1 VTQLRWN
8 LPAADLDQ
16 VARELRRL
24 FGDQLDPI
32 LIVEI
37 LPEHAGLLWQIGSI
51 TASAELNL
59 LAAAMIEMTAP
70 QGLLDP
76 GKLGSEIPWTR
87 VVVETSN
94 LAPKVAS
101 RVARRWAARLFA
113 LQWQDHAVEPV
124 VEAVAHFSVA
134 WAEGLAGRPT
144 EARRWSASAA
154 TVTDHEGVAGLSL
167 ATWVRA
173 AQLLRRS

>member
-1 VTQLRWN
+1 MK
-8 LPAADLDQ
+8 
-16 VARELRRL
+16 
-24 FGDQLDPI
+24 I
-32 LIVEI
+32 EI
-37 LPEHAGLLWQIGSI
+37 RPEHAGLVWQIGSI
-51 TASAELNL
+51 SSAPELDL
-59 LAAAMIEMTAP
+59 LAAAMIEMTAA

-76 GKLGSEIPWTR
+76 WNLGSEIPWTR
-87 VVVETSN
+87 VIVLVSGHDTKS
-94 LAPKVAS
+94 AS
-101 RVARRWAARLFA
+101 RVARTWAARLLA
-113 LQWQDHAVEPV
+113 LQWQDHPV
-124 VEAVAHFSVA
+124 DPVAEAVAHFSVA

>member
-1 VTQLRWN
+1 VSWLRWD

-16 VARELRRL
+16 VADHLRRM
-24 FGDQLDPI
+24 FGNHLDPI
-32 LIVEI
+32 LNIDPPQEFAGVPYGFSTDLPVTVLVE
-37 LPEHAGLLWQIGSI
+37 
-51 TASAELNL
+51 
-59 LAAAMIEMTAP
+59 LAATMIEMTAP
-70 QGLLDP
+70 EGLLDP